1 MYKRQIYC
9 YQLETL
15 KKFVSLHQSKNEIKN
30 KLEQLRA
37 LDNKMPIHVVLAKKN
52 VVGVDTREDY
62 IELKKILEYKI

>member
-1 MYKRQIYC
+1 MSA
-9 YQLETL
+9 L
-15 KKFVSLHQSKNEIKN
+15 KKFSNLNRTLNEKKNR
-30 KLEQLRA
+30 LEQLRA